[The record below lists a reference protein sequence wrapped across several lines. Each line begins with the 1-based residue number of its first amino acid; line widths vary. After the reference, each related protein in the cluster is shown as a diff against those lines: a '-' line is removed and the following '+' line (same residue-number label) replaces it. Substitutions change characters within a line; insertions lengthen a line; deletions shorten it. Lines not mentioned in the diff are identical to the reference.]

1 MPSIEAEKQAARAI
15 ARQARQQAFE
25 TMAAGAP
32 GLVARHFLDHFRL
45 EQGAV
50 VAAYLPIGTEVSPLP
65 LIERLGLSG
74 VVTALP
80 VIIEPAAPLVFARWR
95 LGDGLKPASHGTQ
108 QPLHDKDRVEANILL
123 VPLLAFDGQG
133 RRLGYGGGFY
143 DRTIAGLREAGR
155 PVLAIGLAFSAQE
168 VEELPQD
175 PYDQKLDGVVT
186 ELGVRHFDRT
196 GLNI

>member
-1 MPSIEAEKQAARAI
+1 MPSIDAEKQAARA
-15 ARQARQQAFE
+15 AAKQARQQAFE
-25 TMAAGAP
+25 AMAAGAP
-32 GLVARHFLDHFRL
+32 DRIARHFLEHFQL
-45 EQGAV
+45 ERGAT

-65 LIERLGLSG
+65 LIERLGSLG

-80 VIIEPAAPLVFARWR
+80 VIIEPATPLVFARWSP
-95 LGDGLKPASHGTQ
+95 GDGLRPASHGTQ
-108 QPLHDKDRVEANILL
+108 EPLRDKDRVEANILL

-143 DRTIAGLREAGR
+143 DRTIGGLREARR

-186 ELGVRHFDRT
+186 ELGFRHFDRT